1 MNELLL
7 IALTMVIT
15 GLIYKLVVLLAEC
28 DTPKDVVFAVAVM
41 AVLVSTISLASI
53 FEGVL

>member
-7 IALTMVIT
+7 IALTMGIA

-28 DTPKDVVFAVAVM
+28 DTPKEVVIAVAVL
-41 AVLVSTISLASI
+41 AVLVSTVSLVSI
-53 FEGVL
+53 FEDVL